1 MILIVLR
8 FNWLKIKLCHCDFCF
23 LLITSCLVKA
33 KSIVF
38 SYRTMTICKSFWW
51 FEKCLVKEL
60 VQSQIY
66 NWSIKCTLMYPL
78 LIIKP

>member
-1 MILIVLR
+1 
-8 FNWLKIKLCHCDFCF
+8 
-23 LLITSCLVKA
+23 
-33 KSIVF
+33 
-38 SYRTMTICKSFWW
+38 MTICKSFWW